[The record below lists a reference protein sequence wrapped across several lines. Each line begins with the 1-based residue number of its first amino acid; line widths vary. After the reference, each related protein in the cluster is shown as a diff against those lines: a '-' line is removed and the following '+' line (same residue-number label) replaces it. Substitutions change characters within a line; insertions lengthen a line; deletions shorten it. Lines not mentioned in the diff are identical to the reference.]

1 MKPRVSLR
9 RAFDDPNL
17 LGSVLA
23 GDSWTTWRTV
33 LLASMGERLM
43 TDELETFRRV
53 TGGRAEPPLSRVEE
67 ALYLIGRRGGK
78 DRSAAVLASY
88 IAALCD
94 HSDALSPGERGL
106 VLCIAPDQR
115 QATITLDYIEAAF
128 RGSPMLSTL
137 VSERISDTLRLT
149 NGIDIE
155 VRAASFRRLR
165 GVTAVAVIA
174 SECAFWQSDETSNAD
189 VDILAAVRPALA
201 TTGGPLILIT
211 TPYARRGE
219 VWDLYRKYYG
229 PDGDPSILI
238 VQGTAREFNSTLPQ
252 SVVERALE
260 RDHAAASAEY
270 LAQFRSDIE
279 SYVSREAVL
288 ACVDGIRER
297 APIERVSYFGF
308 VDPSGGSADS
318 MTLAVAHQETAGAML
333 DCVREVRPPFSPE
346 DVVEE
351 FARLLKSYRV
361 TKVVGDRYAGE
372 WPRERFRTCGIVY
385 DPAAKPKS
393 DIYRDVLPMIN
404 SGRVRLL
411 DHQRLISQLCS
422 LERRSSRGGRDS
434 IDHPPGTHDDL
445 CNAACGVL
453 VGLEAAARDD
463 DYASLR

>member
-1 MKPRVSLR
+1 
-9 RAFDDPNL
+9 
-17 LGSVLA
+17 
-23 GDSWTTWRTV
+23 
-33 LLASMGERLM
+33 
-43 TDELETFRRV
+43 
-53 TGGRAEPPLSRVEE
+53 
-67 ALYLIGRRGGK
+67 
-78 DRSAAVLASY
+78 
-88 IAALCD
+88 
-94 HSDALSPGERGL
+94 
-106 VLCIAPDQR
+106 
-115 QATITLDYIEAAF
+115 
-128 RGSPMLSTL
+128 MLSTL

-463 DYASLR
+463 DYASLRWVTSDADRRMWSRSLWGHPLIQHW